1 MESVDCLVV
10 GAGVVGLAAAR
21 ALARAGREVIVVE
34 SQECIGSE
42 ISSRNSEVIHA
53 GIYYPTG
60 LDKTR
65 WCVSGKAILYDF
77 CREYHVPHRRCG
89 KLLVAASEAEIDKL
103 SAIKAQGEA
112 NGVMDLVWLSG
123 DEARALEPALAV
135 HRALLSPSTGIID
148 SHAFMHALRGDAERY
163 GAMVALETP
172 VLSGRVDDGGIILET
187 GGASPT
193 RIGANAV
200 VNAAGLGSHAV
211 ARSIIGMPSDKI
223 PPLHLA
229 KGNYFALT
237 TRSPFTRLIYPIP
250 TPGGLG
256 VHLTLDLAGQARFGP
271 DVEWVDKV
279 DYKVEPGR
287 SDGFYAAISAYWPD
301 LPDGSLQ
308 PAFSGIRPKIARP
321 GGSETDFLVQSEKDH
336 GVPGLINLFGIESPG
351 LSACLAIA
359 EWITR
364 LV

>member
-148 SHAFMHALRGDAERY
+148 SHALMHALRGDAERH
-163 GAMVALETP
+163 GAVVALETP
-172 VLSGRVDDGGIILET
+172 VLSGRVDDVGIIVET
-187 GGASPT
+187 GGASPI
-193 RIGANAV
+193 RIAANAV
-200 VNAAGLGSHAV
+200 VNAAGLGSHAL
-211 ARSIIGMPSDKI
+211 ARSIIGMPAGKI

-237 TRSPFTRLIYPIP
+237 TQSPFTRLIYPIP

-256 VHLTLDLAGQARFGP
+256 VHLTLDLTGQARFGP
-271 DVEWVDKV
+271 DVEWVEKI
-279 DYKVEPGR
+279 DYKVDLGR
-287 SDGFYAAISAYWPD
+287 ADGFYAAIRAYWPD
-301 LPDGSLQ
+301 LPDSSLQ

-321 GGSETDFLVQSEKDH
+321 GGTETEFLVQSEK
-336 GVPGLINLFGIESPG
+336 
-351 LSACLAIA
+351 
-359 EWITR
+359 
-364 LV
+364 